1 MKVNDEYVL
10 HSSNG
15 MDYKI
20 VIVNINDYRE
30 PSMKYALDVW
40 DGNGVFCGEDVY
52 FVGDDFFN
60 KNNIEKVR

>member
-20 VIVNINDYRE
+20 IIVNINDYRE
-30 PSMKYALDVW
+30 SSMKYALDVW
-40 DGNGVFCGEDVY
+40 DENGVSCGEDVY
-52 FVGDDFFN
+52 FVGDDFFD

>member
-20 VIVNINDYRE
+20 IIVNINDYRE

-40 DGNGVFCGEDVY
+40 DGNGVSCGEDVY